1 MSITQQIADKI
12 RRYPTLFSCRTSVL
26 HPWFC
31 VIGSGYEW
39 ANGRLIEL
47 NPERPFRSLEEAIH
61 EATESMTARLSWED
75 WPPES
80 LARQHYALRYEKEMI
95 ARRWDMAEELALVS
109 WGQPRP
115 NGFTSYTDIVP
126 EKISELSKYCL
137 LAEIPDNVDPEYLE
151 AAREMIQEIF
161 QSQPWQSSRDGFRV
175 DEEALAQH
183 ESNLEFADGIAQELA
198 QRFGPGT
205 KPNSLAEYRVS
216 LERRAQF
223 GRDLVA
229 KLRAG
234 C

>member
-1 MSITQQIADKI
+1 MSINQQIADNI
-12 RRYPTLFSCRTSVL
+12 RRYPTLHSCRTSVL
-26 HPWFC
+26 HHWFC

-47 NPERPFRSLEEAIH
+47 NPERPLRSREEAIQA
-61 EATESMTARLSWED
+61 ATKSMTERLSSED

-80 LARQHYALRYEKEMI
+80 LARQHYALRYEREMV

-126 EKISELSKYCL
+126 EKISELSKYCF

-161 QSQPWQSSRDGFRV
+161 RSQPWQSSRDGFRV

-216 LERRAQF
+216 LERRDQF
-223 GRDLVA
+223 LRDLLA
-229 KLRAG
+229 RL
-234 C
+234 